1 MDLLSYDFMQ
11 RALLAALLVGLTAP
25 AVGTFLVQRR
35 LALVGDGIGHVALT
49 GVAVG
54 LLTATSPVWTALVA
68 AVLGAVLIELL
79 RRGGRT
85 GGDVALAVLF
95 YGGIA
100 GGVVLIALSP
110 GGGSANL
117 AAYLFGSLTTTTDAD
132 VVAFAALAVVVLG
145 CVAALGQRMFAVSN
159 DEEFAR
165 AAGLPV
171 LALNLLL
178 AVLTAVT
185 VVVSMRVVGLLLIS
199 ALMIVPN
206 AVAQQLSR
214 TFRAT
219 VLLAVAVGVVCS
231 LGGAVLSF
239 YADTPSG
246 GTIVLVAIALF
257 LIVAVVDLVRRR
269 VLARTRPRVDYHPHE
284 HGDELRPPGRA
295 ARRPRRLPARRAPPR
310 GARRAL
316 PRAPPGP
323 GTRADG
329 EPPVTAT
336 RRPTRQRT
344 AVLEL
349 LHEQDTFRSAQDIHA
364 VLREA
369 GTGIGLATVYRTLQA
384 MATDGDVDV
393 LRTEDGES
401 VYRRC
406 RTPRHHHHL
415 VCRSCG
421 LTVEVEDTPVER
433 WAATVAEQHGFG
445 DVEHQV
451 EVFGTCAACRRALAD

>member
-1 MDLLSYDFMQ
+1 M
-11 RALLAALLVGLTAP
+11 
-25 AVGTFLVQRR
+25 
-35 LALVGDGIGHVALT
+35 
-49 GVAVG
+49 
-54 LLTATSPVWTALVA
+54 
-68 AVLGAVLIELL
+68 
-79 RRGGRT
+79 
-85 GGDVALAVLF
+85 LF

-117 AAYLFGSLTTTTDAD
+117 AGYLFGSLTTTTDAD
-132 VVAFAALAVVVLG
+132 VVAFAVLAVVVLG

-257 LIVAVVDLVRRR
+257 LVVAVVDLVRRR

-284 HGDELRPPGRA
+284 HGEDCGH
-295 ARRPRRLPARRAPPR
+295 PAVRHDDHVDYLHDGHRHAVHAGHYHEHPQDQ
-310 GARRAL
+310 A
-316 PRAPPGP
+316 
-323 GTRADG
+323 TRADG

-344 AVLEL
+344 AVLDL

>member
-1 MDLLSYDFMQ
+1 M
-11 RALLAALLVGLTAP
+11 
-25 AVGTFLVQRR
+25 
-35 LALVGDGIGHVALT
+35 
-49 GVAVG
+49 
-54 LLTATSPVWTALVA
+54 
-68 AVLGAVLIELL
+68 
-79 RRGGRT
+79 
-85 GGDVALAVLF
+85 
-95 YGGIA
+95 
-100 GGVVLIALSP
+100 
-110 GGGSANL
+110 
-117 AAYLFGSLTTTTDAD
+117 
-132 VVAFAALAVVVLG
+132 LAVVVLG

-257 LIVAVVDLVRRR
+257 LVVAVVDLVRRR
-269 VLARTRPRVDYHPHE
+269 VLARTRPAGRLPPARARR
-284 HGDELRPPGRA
+284 GLRPPGRA

-316 PRAPPGP
+316 PRAP
-323 GTRADG
+323 RA
-329 EPPVTAT
+329 
-336 RRPTRQRT
+336 
-344 AVLEL
+344 
-349 LHEQDTFRSAQDIHA
+349 
-364 VLREA
+364 
-369 GTGIGLATVYRTLQA
+369 
-384 MATDGDVDV
+384 
-393 LRTEDGES
+393 RTEDQPARTES
-401 VYRRC
+401 H
-406 RTPRHHHHL
+406 P
-415 VCRSCG
+415 
-421 LTVEVEDTPVER
+421 
-433 WAATVAEQHGFG
+433 
-445 DVEHQV
+445 
-451 EVFGTCAACRRALAD
+451 